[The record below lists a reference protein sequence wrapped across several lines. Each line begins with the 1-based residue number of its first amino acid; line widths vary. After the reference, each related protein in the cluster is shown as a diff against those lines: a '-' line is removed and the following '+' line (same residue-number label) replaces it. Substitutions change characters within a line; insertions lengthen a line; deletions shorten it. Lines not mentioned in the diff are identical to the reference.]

1 MSAQEATSEITIKNV
16 DGSDSQFRTI
26 TTHENGKVEKTVIQ
40 QSISEVEYKK
50 LDSNLQGGSSDGIFY
65 QNIRTDVRDGANT
78 YTPNA
83 SREVQK
89 LLEDPKTRFKRTL
102 DEASVKAVQSQD
114 PNAKTY
120 DLYAQYPSL
129 VNLALD
135 ANTLESKGYS
145 EPALVDKVGEGF
157 GAENRNFT
165 LESFEIAAKDRKLK
179 YDNLFYPED
188 IATNK
193 QDRVVFKMFYQSGR
207 NLNFSLERGDNV
219 FTFGERKITNIL
231 GSVTLPIQN
240 EIADQ
245 NTVSY
250 QEGTLDPVRGV
261 LASVALDPVQ
271 AASQALELLNKD
283 VSELQQAI
291 NSPASQN
298 VINVLRTFLAQSA
311 VGAQGLIP
319 RTTGAILNPNI
330 ELLLKAPDLR
340 SFSFNFR
347 MSARS
352 RTEAQQIRKIIRFF
366 KQGMSVKR
374 STSSLFVLT
383 PNLFNIQYLTST
395 DGNLLRE
402 HPSIGKIKPCALTA
416 INTQYTP
423 DGTYMT
429 FDDEARTMTSYNIQ
443 MQFKELEPL
452 TETDYAE
459 TAAREDAIGY

>member
-26 TTHENGKVEKTVIQ
+26 TTHENGRVEKTVIQ
-40 QSISEVEYKK
+40 QSISKIEYDK
-50 LDSNLQGGSSDGIFY
+50 LDSNLQGGSSNGIFF
-65 QNIRTDVRDGANT
+65 QNIRTDIRDSTQT

-102 DEASVKAVQSQD
+102 DEASVDAIQLQD

-120 DLYAQYPSL
+120 ALYAQYPSL
-129 VNLALD
+129 ENIELNPD
-135 ANTLESKGYS
+135 TLEPLGNGDA
-145 EPALVDKVGEGF
+145 PVGEGF
-157 GAENRNFT
+157 GAENRNFK
-165 LESFEIAAKDRKLK
+165 LESFEIAAKDRRLE

-207 NLNFSLERGDNV
+207 DLDFSLERGDNL

-231 GSVTLPIQN
+231 GSVTLPIQGG
-240 EIADQ
+240 IQDS
-245 NTVSY
+245 NTVAY
-250 QEGTLDPVRGV
+250 QEGTLSPVTGA

-271 AASQALELLNKD
+271 AVSQALELLNKD
-283 VSELQQAI
+283 VGELQESLA
-291 NSPASQN
+291 SPASQN
-298 VINVLRTFLAQSA
+298 VINVLRTFLAQTA

-330 ELLLKAPDLR
+330 ELLLKAPNLR
-340 SFSFNFR
+340 SFNFNFK

-352 RTEAQQIRKIIRFF
+352 RTEAEQIRKIIRFF

-374 STSSLFVLT
+374 STSSLFILT
-383 PNLFNIQYLTST
+383 PNLFNIQYLAAGE
-395 DGNLLRE
+395 GNLLRD
-402 HPSIGKIKPCALTA
+402 HPSIGKIKNCALTA

-429 FDDEARTMTSYNIQ
+429 FDDEARTMTSYDIQ

-459 TAAREDAIGY
+459 TAAREDSIGY

>member
-1 MSAQEATSEITIKNV
+1 MSAQEVTSEVIIKNI
-16 DGSDSQFRTI
+16 DGSASQFRTI
-26 TTHENGKVEKTVIQ
+26 TTHENTKVQKTVIQ
-40 QSISEVEYKK
+40 QSISEEEYDK
-50 LDSNLQGGSSDGIFY
+50 LDSKLQGGSSNGIFY
-65 QNIRTDVRDGANT
+65 QNIRTDVRDGPNT

-83 SREVQK
+83 SRAVQK
-89 LLEDPKTRFKRTL
+89 LLEDPKTRFKRDL
-102 DEASVKAVQSQD
+102 DLGSIDAILKFEEDIPPQQRKFSKF
-114 PNAKTY
+114 
-120 DLYAQYPSL
+120 DLYEQYPSL
-129 VNLALD
+129 KNITFDRV
-135 ANTLESKGYS
+135 TGEEIESPPGK
-145 EPALVDKVGEGF
+145 GF
-157 GAENRNFT
+157 GAENRNFS
-165 LESFEIAAKDRKLK
+165 LKSFEVEARDRRLE

-207 NLNFSLERGDNV
+207 DLDFSLERGDNL

-231 GSVTLPIQN
+231 GSVTLPIQGG
-240 EIADQ
+240 IQDS
-245 NTVSY
+245 NTVEY
-250 QEGTLDPVRGV
+250 QEGTLSPVTGA

-271 AASQALELLNKD
+271 AVSQALELLNKD
-283 VSELQQAI
+283 VGELQESLA
-291 NSPASQN
+291 SPASQN
-298 VINVLRTFLAQSA
+298 VINVLRTFLAQTA

-330 ELLLKAPDLR
+330 ELLLKAPNLR
-340 SFSFNFR
+340 SFNFNFK

-352 RTEAQQIRKIIRFF
+352 RTEAEQIRKIIRFF

-374 STSSLFVLT
+374 STSSLFILS
-383 PNLFNIQYLTST
+383 PNLFNIQYLAAGE
-395 DGNLLRE
+395 GNLLRD
-402 HPSIGKIKPCALTA
+402 HPSIGKIKNCALTA

-459 TAAREDAIGY
+459 TAAREDSIGY

>member
-26 TTHENGKVEKTVIQ
+26 TTHENGRVEKTVIQ
-40 QSISEVEYKK
+40 QSISKIEYDK
-50 LDSNLQGGSSDGIFY
+50 LDSNLQGGSSNSIFY
-65 QNIRTDVRDGANT
+65 QNIRTDIRNGPNT

-102 DEASVKAVQSQD
+102 DEASVDAIQLQD
-114 PNAKTY
+114 PNAKTS

-129 VNLALD
+129 LNLALD
-135 ANTLESKGYS
+135 PNTLESKGFA
-145 EPALVDKVGEGF
+145 EPALVDRVGEGF
-157 GAENRNFT
+157 GAENRNFR
-165 LESFEIAAKDRKLK
+165 LESFEVEARDRKED
-179 YDNLFYPED
+179 YGNLFYPED

-207 NLNFSLERGDNV
+207 NLDFSLERGDNL
-219 FTFGERKITNIL
+219 FTFGERKISNTL
-231 GSVTLPIQN
+231 GTVTLPIQGG
-240 EIADQ
+240 IADS

-250 QEGTLDPVRGV
+250 QDGTLSPVTGA

-271 AASQALELLNKD
+271 AVSQALELLNKD
-283 VSELQQAI
+283 IGELQESLA
-291 NSPASQN
+291 SPASQN
-298 VINVLRTFLAQSA
+298 VINVLRTFLAQTA

-330 ELLLKAPDLR
+330 ELLLKAPNLR
-340 SFSFNFR
+340 SFNFNFK

-352 RTEAQQIRKIIRFF
+352 RTEAEQIRKIIRFF

-374 STSSLFVLT
+374 STSSLFILT
-383 PNLFNIQYLTST
+383 PNLFNIQYLAAGE
-395 DGNLLRE
+395 GNLLRD
-402 HPSIGKIKPCALTA
+402 HPSIGKIKNCALTA

-459 TAAREDAIGY
+459 TAAREDSIGY

>member
-1 MSAQEATSEITIKNV
+1 MSAQEATSELFIKDI
-16 DGSDSQFRTI
+16 DGKSKKFRTI

-40 QSISEVEYKK
+40 QSISEEKYKK
-50 LDSNLQGGSSDGIFY
+50 LDKKLRGGSSNGIFF
-65 QNIRTDVRDGANT
+65 QNIRTDTRKGNKFRNT

-83 SREVQK
+83 SRAVQK

-102 DEASVKAVQSQD
+102 DEGSVNAIKLQD

-120 DLYAQYPSL
+120 ALYAQYPSL
-129 VNLALD
+129 ENIGLD
-135 ANTLESKGYS
+135 PDTLEPGSRDA
-145 EPALVDKVGEGF
+145 PVGEGF
-157 GAENRNFT
+157 GAENKNFK
-165 LESFEIAAKDRKLK
+165 LESFEVKARDRKED
-179 YDNLFYPED
+179 YGNLFYPED

-207 NLNFSLERGDNV
+207 NLDFSLERGDNL
-219 FTFGERKITNIL
+219 FTFGQRKISNTL
-231 GSVTLPIQN
+231 GSVTLPIQGGIEDN
-240 EIADQ
+240 

-250 QEGTLDPVRGV
+250 QDGTLNPVTGA
-261 LASVALDPVQ
+261 LASVALDPFQ
-271 AASQALELLNKD
+271 AFSDALKLLNKD
-283 VSELQQAI
+283 VGDLQESLA
-291 NSPASQN
+291 SPASQN
-298 VINVLRTFLAQSA
+298 VINVLRTYLAQTA

-330 ELLLKAPDLR
+330 ELLLKAPNLR
-340 SFSFNFR
+340 SFNFNFT

-383 PNLFNIQYLTST
+383 PNLFSIQYLAAGE
-395 DGNLLRE
+395 GNLLQD
-402 HPSIGKIKPCALTA
+402 HPSIGKIKNCALTA

-423 DGTYMT
+423 DGNYMT
-429 FDDEARTMTSYNIQ
+429 FDDEARTMTSYRIQ

-452 TETDYAE
+452 TETDYVE
-459 TAAREDAIGY
+459 TAAREDSIGY

>member
-1 MSAQEATSEITIKNV
+1 MSAQEVTSEVIIKNI

-26 TTHENGKVEKTVIQ
+26 TTHENTKVQKTVIQ
-40 QSISEVEYKK
+40 QSISEEKYNE
-50 LDSNLQGGSSDGIFY
+50 LDSKLQGGSSNGIFFK
-65 QNIRTDVRDGANT
+65 NIRTDQNGVNL
-78 YTPNA
+78 YTTNV
-83 SREVQK
+83 SEEVIRQ
-89 LLEDPKTRFKRTL
+89 LDDPKTKFKREL
-102 DEASVKAVQSQD
+102 DLGSIDAILKFEEDIPPQQRQFSKFG
-114 PNAKTY
+114 
-120 DLYAQYPSL
+120 LYEQYPSL
-129 VNLALD
+129 KNITFDRV
-135 ANTLESKGYS
+135 TGEEIES
-145 EPALVDKVGEGF
+145 PPGEGF
-157 GAENRNFT
+157 GAENRNFK
-165 LESFEIAAKDRKLK
+165 LESFEIAAKDRRLE

-207 NLNFSLERGDNV
+207 DLDFSLERGDNL

-231 GSVTLPIQN
+231 GSVTLPIQGG
-240 EIADQ
+240 IQDS
-245 NTVSY
+245 NTVAY
-250 QEGTLDPVRGV
+250 QEGTLSPVTGA

-271 AASQALELLNKD
+271 AVSQALELLNKD
-283 VSELQQAI
+283 VGELQESLA
-291 NSPASQN
+291 SPASQN
-298 VINVLRTFLAQSA
+298 VINVLRTFLAQTA

-330 ELLLKAPDLR
+330 ELLLKAPNLR
-340 SFSFNFR
+340 SFNFNFK

-352 RTEAQQIRKIIRFF
+352 RTEAEQIRKIIRFF

-374 STSSLFVLT
+374 STSSLFILT
-383 PNLFNIQYLTST
+383 PNLFNIQYLAAGE
-395 DGNLLRE
+395 GNLLRD
-402 HPSIGKIKPCALTA
+402 HPSIGKIKNCALTA

-459 TAAREDAIGY
+459 TAAREDSIGY

>member
-26 TTHENGKVEKTVIQ
+26 TTHENGRVEKTVIQ
-40 QSISEVEYKK
+40 QSISKIEYDK
-50 LDSNLQGGSSDGIFY
+50 LDSNLQGGSSNGIFF
-65 QNIRTDVRDGANT
+65 QNIRTDIRDSTQT

-102 DEASVKAVQSQD
+102 DEASVDAIQLQD

-120 DLYAQYPSL
+120 ALYAQYPSL
-129 VNLALD
+129 ENIELNPD
-135 ANTLESKGYS
+135 TLEPLGNGDA
-145 EPALVDKVGEGF
+145 PVGEGF
-157 GAENRNFT
+157 GAENRNFK
-165 LESFEIAAKDRKLK
+165 LESFEIAAKDRRLE

-207 NLNFSLERGDNV
+207 DLDFSLERGDNL

-231 GSVTLPIQN
+231 GSVTLPIQGG
-240 EIADQ
+240 IQDS
-245 NTVSY
+245 NTVAY
-250 QEGTLDPVRGV
+250 QEGTLSPVTGA

-271 AASQALELLNKD
+271 AVSQALELLNKD
-283 VSELQQAI
+283 VGELQESLA
-291 NSPASQN
+291 SPASQN
-298 VINVLRTFLAQSA
+298 VINVLRTFLAQTA

-330 ELLLKAPDLR
+330 ELLLKAPNLR
-340 SFSFNFR
+340 SFNFNFK

-352 RTEAQQIRKIIRFF
+352 RTEAEQIRKIIRFF

-374 STSSLFVLT
+374 STSSLFILT
-383 PNLFNIQYLTST
+383 PNLFNIQYLAAGE
-395 DGNLLRE
+395 GNLLRD
-402 HPSIGKIKPCALTA
+402 HPSIGKIKNCALTA

-459 TAAREDAIGY
+459 TAAREDSIGY

>member
-1 MSAQEATSEITIKNV
+1 MSAQEVTSEVIIKNI
-16 DGSDSQFRTI
+16 DGSASQFRTI
-26 TTHENGKVEKTVIQ
+26 TTHENTKVQKTVIQ
-40 QSISEVEYKK
+40 QSISEKEYDK
-50 LDSNLQGGSSDGIFY
+50 LDSKLQGGSSNGIFY
-65 QNIRTDVRDGANT
+65 QNIRTDVRNGPNT

-83 SREVQK
+83 SRAVQK
-89 LLEDPKTRFKRTL
+89 LLEDPKTRFKRDL
-102 DEASVKAVQSQD
+102 DLGSIDAILKFEEDIPPQQRKF
-114 PNAKTY
+114 NKFG
-120 DLYAQYPSL
+120 LYEQYPSL
-129 VNLALD
+129 KNITFDRV
-135 ANTLESKGYS
+135 TGEEIES
-145 EPALVDKVGEGF
+145 PPGEGF
-157 GAENRNFT
+157 GAENRNFK
-165 LESFEIAAKDRKLK
+165 LESFEIAAKDRRLE

-207 NLNFSLERGDNV
+207 DLDFSLERGDNL

-231 GSVTLPIQN
+231 GSVTLPIQGGIEDN
-240 EIADQ
+240 

-250 QEGTLDPVRGV
+250 QDGTLSPVTGA

-271 AASQALELLNKD
+271 AVSQALELLNKD
-283 VSELQQAI
+283 VGELQESLA
-291 NSPASQN
+291 SPASQN
-298 VINVLRTFLAQSA
+298 VINVLRTFLAQTA

-330 ELLLKAPDLR
+330 ELLLKAPNLR
-340 SFSFNFR
+340 SFNFNFK

-352 RTEAQQIRKIIRFF
+352 RTEAEQIRKIIRFF

-374 STSSLFVLT
+374 SASSLFILT
-383 PNLFNIQYLTST
+383 PNLFNIQYLAAGE
-395 DGNLLRE
+395 GNLLRD
-402 HPSIGKIKPCALTA
+402 HPSIGKIKNCALTA

-459 TAAREDAIGY
+459 TAAREDSIGY

>member
-1 MSAQEATSEITIKNV
+1 LSLDAC
-16 DGSDSQFRTI
+16 
-26 TTHENGKVEKTVIQ
+26 TT
-40 QSISEVEYKK
+40 
-50 LDSNLQGGSSDGIFY
+50 
-65 QNIRTDVRDGANT
+65 GANNT
-78 YTPNA
+78 SVGHDALGATTTGNSNTAVGEDCLQANTTASNNTAVGRRAMFSNTTGTDNVAMGHNA
-83 SREVQK
+83 
-89 LLEDPKTRFKRTL
+89 L
-102 DEASVKAVQSQD
+102 DANTTANNNTAIGHDALTE
-114 PNAKTY
+114 NTTG
-120 DLYAQYPSL
+120 AQNTAIGS
-129 VNLALD
+129 LALD

-383 PNLFNIQYLTST
+383 PNLFNIQYLAAGE
-395 DGNLLRE
+395 GNLLRD

>member
-26 TTHENGKVEKTVIQ
+26 TTHENGRVEKTVIQ
-40 QSISEVEYKK
+40 QSISEVEYNK
-50 LDSNLQGGSSDGIFY
+50 LNSNLQGGSSDGIFY
-65 QNIRTDVRDGANT
+65 QNIRTDIRDGRQT

-83 SREVQK
+83 SREVQR

-102 DEASVKAVQSQD
+102 DEASVDAIKLQD

-120 DLYAQYPSL
+120 ALYAQYPSL
-129 VNLALD
+129 ENVELNPD
-135 ANTLESKGYS
+135 TLEPLGDGDA
-145 EPALVDKVGEGF
+145 PVGEGF
-157 GAENRNFT
+157 GAENKNFT
-165 LESFEIAAKDRKLK
+165 LESFEIAAKDRKLE

-207 NLNFSLERGDNV
+207 DLDFSLERGDNV

-231 GSVTLPIQN
+231 GSVTLPIQGG
-240 EIADQ
+240 IQDQ

-261 LASVALDPVQ
+261 LASVALDPLQ
-271 AASQALELLNKD
+271 AATQALELLNKD
-283 VSELQQAI
+283 VGELQQAI

-383 PNLFNIQYLTST
+383 PNLFNIQYLAST
-395 DGNLLRE
+395 DGNLLRD